1 MNTATAGLRRG
12 CAAAVLAVVLLSA
25 CSQPGAAQ
33 GKGGAADKAEP
44 AKKTQVAAKQEAKA
58 AADASTSPNPSSSAA
73 PATPPDSQ
81 GTGAGGDASASQ
93 RSGNSAA
100 HSTQPEV
107 SETTGDADTRNDG
120 SSTRAAQIE
129 ASRHELLWLAIV
141 AGTTLTLLAFAGI
154 VLLVQRVG
162 RRCASLEERLQDC
175 ERTLGVVGGV
185 RGRATLAERL
195 GQIDQRIATLT
206 SRIPD
211 GAAARPAAAAHAAH
225 AAPSASMSS
234 RAAEPHRQSVSA
246 HADNLDYLGERV
258 PQRNHAEAMP
268 SSELP
273 IESSGADGGDV
284 EAIASSSAMSLA
296 TVVNLD
302 DPAALHEFLVAI
314 QHAAD
319 AVLADGKVRDAAA
332 LTGEIGQRL
341 NPAHAVALEARALRV
356 GAHGASSG
364 PDFHNP
370 YVLSVVPAGGNG
382 WLVPNRRANYAY
394 SYTAVFDGDGAQW
407 PEFLQPA
414 ACVVDG
420 NGQFKV
426 TRRGK
431 L

>member
-1 MNTATAGLRRG
+1 MNTDAAGLRRG

-44 AKKTQVAAKQEAKA
+44 AKKTQVSAKQEAKA
-58 AADASTSPNPSSSAA
+58 AADASTSPNPSSSSG

-93 RSGNSAA
+93 RSGNPAA

-154 VLLVQRVG
+154 VLLMRRVG

-195 GQIDQRIATLT
+195 SQIDQRIATLT
-206 SRIPD
+206 LRIPD
-211 GAAARPAAAAHAAH
+211 GAAARPAAAAHAA
-225 AAPSASMSS
+225 SCASMSL
-234 RAAEPHRQSVSA
+234 RAAEPHRPAVNA

-258 PQRNHAEAMP
+258 PQRNRAEAMP

-341 NPAHAVALEARALRV
+341 SSAHAGALESRALRV

-370 YVLSVVPAGGNG
+370 YVLSVGPAGGNG